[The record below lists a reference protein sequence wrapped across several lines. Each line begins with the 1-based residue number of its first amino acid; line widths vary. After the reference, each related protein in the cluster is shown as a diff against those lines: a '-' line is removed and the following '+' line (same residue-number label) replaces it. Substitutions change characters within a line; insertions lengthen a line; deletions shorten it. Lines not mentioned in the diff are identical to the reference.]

1 MEDYRPMKPTGLVL
15 MRLVFRSRAQTTHY
29 APIFPLLK
37 QCKQDLTYILEGPI
51 TRSPMLPPSP
61 HTHTLKGFVPHSFSL
76 FENERNIHAM
86 HTRYRSFH
94 CASICAEH
102 RLQLKYNMDLR
113 R

>member
-1 MEDYRPMKPTGLVL
+1 MEDYRPMRPTGLVL

-37 QCKQDLTYILEGPI
+37 QSKQDLTYTLEGPI
-51 TRSPMLPPSP
+51 TRSPMFPPPP
-61 HTHTLKGFVPHSFSL
+61 HTHTEGFCPPLLPS

-102 RLQLKYNMDLR
+102 RLQLNYNMDLGR
-113 R
+113 